1 LRQFFLAL
9 SRRLGMLSLVRLPLA
24 KESGSSTMSKK
35 DIKEIDRIVK
45 EEGLSKGQRRLLH
58 EEITG
63 QTLSL
68 DEIRE
73 IARQIKELHPN
84 K

>member
-1 LRQFFLAL
+1 MRKA
-9 SRRLGMLSLVRLPLA
+9 
-24 KESGSSTMSKK
+24 
-35 DIKEIDRIVK
+35 DIKAIDRVVQ
-45 EEGLSKGQRRLLH
+45 EEGLSREQRRLLH

-63 QTLSL
+63 RQLSL

-73 IARQIKELHPN
+73 IAREIKALYPR

>member
-1 LRQFFLAL
+1 
-9 SRRLGMLSLVRLPLA
+9 
-24 KESGSSTMSKK
+24 MSKK

-63 QTLSL
+63 QELSL
-68 DEIRE
+68 EEIRE
-73 IARQIKELHPN
+73 IARQIKELYPN

>member
-1 LRQFFLAL
+1 
-9 SRRLGMLSLVRLPLA
+9 
-24 KESGSSTMSKK
+24 MSKK

-63 QTLSL
+63 QQLSL
-68 DEIRE
+68 EEIRE
-73 IARQIKELHPN
+73 IARQIKELYPN

>member
-1 LRQFFLAL
+1 
-9 SRRLGMLSLVRLPLA
+9 
-24 KESGSSTMSKK
+24 MSKK
-35 DIKEIDRIVK
+35 DIKEIDRIVR
-45 EEGLSKGQRRLLH
+45 EEGLSREQRRLLH

-63 QTLSL
+63 RDLTL

-73 IARQIKELHPN
+73 IAREIKELYPN